1 MAGCYGWI
9 LGIERLLFATLIFFL
24 GWRRWWCALGFINL
38 TERSDY
44 RLRNI
49 AFLSTTLNSVRSEV
63 GTGDRRLPLTGR

>member
-1 MAGCYGWI
+1 MADCYGRF

-24 GWRRWWCALGFINL
+24 GRRRRWCALGIINL

-49 AFLSTTLNSVRSEV
+49 VFLSTTLNSVRSEV
-63 GTGDRRLPLTGR
+63 GTGDRRLPLTRG